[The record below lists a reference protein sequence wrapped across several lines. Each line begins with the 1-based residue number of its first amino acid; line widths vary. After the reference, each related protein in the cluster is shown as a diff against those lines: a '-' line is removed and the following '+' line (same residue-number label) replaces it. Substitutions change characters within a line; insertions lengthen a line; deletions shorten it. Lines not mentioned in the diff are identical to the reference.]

1 MKNKILT
8 LFLGFMPVSYT
19 HLDVYKRQVV
29 CNVCWIAKMQ
39 RKVELPE
46 YPTEVAQGDRMLTET
61 QSRWRRLRD
70 LRETTI
76 REMAGLR
83 TRALDLTAPEDWAR
97 WLHTADALAWALGQ
111 GQDWWGSLA
120 IPVPPAMPVSSY
132 VIRRALAEMPQ

>member
-1 MKNKILT
+1 MRMKC
-8 LFLGFMPVSYT
+8 GHEEQASRA
-19 HLDVYKRQVV
+19 DVV

-83 TRALDLTAPEDWAR
+83 TRALRLTAEEDRAR

-120 IPVPPAMPVSSY
+120 IPTPHTMPISSY
-132 VIRRALAEMPQ
+132 VIARALAEMPQ